1 MGVTI
6 NKIVKYIISLFL
18 LILLSFF
25 IYNYQLKS
33 TLAYSEFYNA
43 FNIWYEFNHPNYS
56 NSTPKQIFVHVNK
69 NDFNKRKN
77 YIQELQMFKIEL
89 SQIDQ
94 DKLNYKNKKQI
105 EQIDALIRSLLV
117 DYGEYKYFDWNVHHN
132 IEYIYKY
139 IFETFYSSE
148 TQSIRSDKIDNVIK
162 YLPDYLNHL
171 NDITDY
177 TYYNNNFTSIYTLN
191 KIKSL
196 FKLINES
203 SNNKHKLEKLN
214 NSIDNFTKS
223 LNQIVEDK
231 NDYSIYNE
239 HVNNYFLDSLE
250 YSNYIDKIKKI
261 QYRTQVEILNIALP
275 IYMIEQDEPEWLD
288 FKDTLDVVSY
298 VLYNSSIEDTSENY
312 TTLFNEALIDIN
324 KNFSDDFYDLEFDY
338 DLIDN
343 MLYDKDLLCSFNNLI
358 NLDIDNSF
366 NTNILTS
373 RINNLVV
380 ENLLL
385 NQLIKRFYSYNLDYI
400 DTNMLIGLKSILSR
414 ILIEDEIVNED
425 STYLLA
431 VKLNKLRMLNVILL
445 KDEIYSK
452 VKNQNLINFI
462 NDNTNDFL
470 QFISHEGFYNLENI
484 DFNDKSESQ
493 LEVNLMSILNNEVFN
508 VDYFI
513 VDDYEILEKFHRKY
527 DLVSIKNKSFDKIEF
542 IKLLI
547 NN

>member
-1 MGVTI
+1 MDGLGVII
-6 NKIVKYIISLFL
+6 NKVIKYIIPILA
-18 LILLSFF
+18 LITLSFF

-33 TLAYSEFYNA
+33 NLAYSEFYNA

-56 NSTPKQIFVHVNK
+56 NSTPKQVFAHVNK

-77 YIQELQMFKIEL
+77 YIQDLQMFKIEL

-94 DKLNYKNKKQI
+94 NKLSYQNKKQL
-105 EQIDALIRSLLV
+105 EHIDRLITFLLV

-132 IEYIYKY
+132 TEYLYKY
-139 IFETFYSSE
+139 IFDTFHSSE
-148 TQSIRSDKIDNVIK
+148 TQSIRSDKIENVIK

-214 NSIDNFTKS
+214 NSIDSFTKS

-239 HVNNYFLDSLE
+239 HVNNFFLDSLE
-250 YSNYIDKIKKI
+250 YRNYIDRIKKI

-400 DTNMLIGLKSILSR
+400 DTNMLIGLK
-414 ILIEDEIVNED
+414 IVSNM
-425 STYLLA
+425 
-431 VKLNKLRMLNVILL
+431 VV
-445 KDEIYSK
+445 
-452 VKNQNLINFI
+452 
-462 NDNTNDFL
+462 FL
-470 QFISHEGFYNLENI
+470 
-484 DFNDKSESQ
+484 
-493 LEVNLMSILNNEVFN
+493 
-508 VDYFI
+508 
-513 VDDYEILEKFHRKY
+513 
-527 DLVSIKNKSFDKIEF
+527 
-542 IKLLI
+542 
-547 NN
+547 